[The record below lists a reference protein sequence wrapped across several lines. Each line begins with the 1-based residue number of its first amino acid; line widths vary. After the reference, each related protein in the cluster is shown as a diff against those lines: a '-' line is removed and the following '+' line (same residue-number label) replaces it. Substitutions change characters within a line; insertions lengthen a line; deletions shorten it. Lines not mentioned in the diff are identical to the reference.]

1 MCYFEEVDRLH
12 ICFNIQEATFPQFVS
27 KAPKTS
33 LVITYIEGLISRP
46 LLHID
51 GATLVE
57 KNSNEFTHSLI
68 HSLILFLPAGG
79 LSFISGFSC
88 QLKTY

>member
-68 HSLILFLPAGG
+68 LFLPAGG